1 MGFIRVILIILI
13 IYYVIRIISRILT
26 PILLNLLF
34 KKMKNQQNQSYEKQR
49 EEGDVIIE
57 NVPKN
62 KKSNDNV
69 GEYVDF
75 EEVDEK

>member
-1 MGFIRVILIILI
+1 
-13 IYYVIRIISRILT
+13 
-26 PILLNLLF
+26 
-34 KKMKNQQNQSYEKQR
+34 MKNQQNQSYQKKR
-49 EEGDVIIE
+49 EEGDVIIK

>member
-1 MGFIRVILIILI
+1 
-13 IYYVIRIISRILT
+13 
-26 PILLNLLF
+26 
-34 KKMKNQQNQSYEKQR
+34 MKNQQNQSYEKQR
-49 EEGDVIIE
+49 EEVDVIIE

>member
-34 KKMKNQQNQSYEKQR
+34 KKMKNQHSQSYEKQR

-57 NVPKN
+57 NIPKN